1 MEMAIG
7 LTFPGTLQDEAILCN
22 ICKNFDV
29 ELKIIEASFS
39 LSAGW
44 AILKIK
50 GSEEEIKKSF
60 EFLSLKGVRLERLGT
75 EK

>member
-50 GSEEEIKKSF
+50 GSDEEIKKSF